1 MVERRP
7 SSFPRGFDSSRP
19 LQFSSPGMPGF
30 AAGRITAL
38 AAFLFEVI
46 MFDIDFRGMII
57 TLILV
62 GALIGG
68 AIVALMLLV
77 WPWLWAMAKPTLHAW
92 TV

>member
-1 MVERRP
+1 
-7 SSFPRGFDSSRP
+7 
-19 LQFSSPGMPGF
+19 
-30 AAGRITAL
+30 
-38 AAFLFEVI
+38 

-77 WPWLWAMAKPTLHAW
+77 WPWLWAMAKPALHAV
-92 TV
+92 TA